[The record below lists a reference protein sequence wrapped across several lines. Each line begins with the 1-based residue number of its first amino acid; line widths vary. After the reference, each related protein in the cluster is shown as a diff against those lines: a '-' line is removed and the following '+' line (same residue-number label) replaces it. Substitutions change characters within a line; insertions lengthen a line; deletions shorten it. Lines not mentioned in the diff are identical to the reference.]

1 MGQPL
6 DEVDFQTGGA
16 SQDVI
21 LFPRY
26 GTRYHRRTCF
36 YVAERYKG
44 EYSRE
49 MEEEDAVRKG
59 YLPCKICGGAANA
72 Q

>member
-1 MGQPL
+1 MGRPL
-6 DEVDFQTGGA
+6 DEADFQTGGA

-21 LFPRY
+21 IFPRY